1 MLKSLPNHAER
12 LASVIQL
19 VCVVL
24 CAVVLS
30 TICVGASPQGHASAP
45 RLLTSEEGLAI
56 VNAVWDYE
64 QQARG
69 KLDCSHL
76 VHQIYVLAGIDY
88 PYASSFD
95 LYAGSE
101 NFRRVKAPQAGD
113 LVIWPGHVGIVLDP
127 AQHTFYSSVHS
138 GLQAEF
144 YDGPY
149 WRARGKPRF
158 YRYVVESPG
167 NAGVGG
173 AQAIS
178 RAQKT
183 PVQRAAQTVNDE
195 GPGGSPSASKQPRK
209 AAPVATARVVN
220 TSTAAATAT
229 AIEIPPSILIAT
241 RRKQPTHEEIAEA
254 ISELTDTEGNVLHA
268 DDLWKRRLP
277 VVIFD
282 DFEVERVEIKGNH
295 GWAHVRLDS
304 RVSISN
310 GRVDLKQLREDVRWE
325 LRHTESGWV
334 AMTPVERAYV
344 PRDVAVR
351 ILAAQLADLTQSD
364 RTSNHQ
370 DRAVRQEGQLAALL
384 DNLLNSK

>member
-1 MLKSLPNHAER
+1 
-12 LASVIQL
+12 VIQL
-19 VCVVL
+19 VCVFL
-24 CAVVLS
+24 SAVVLS
-30 TICVGASPQGHASAP
+30 TTCVGASPQEHASAP
-45 RLLTSEEGLAI
+45 RLLTSGEGLAI

-64 QQARG
+64 QQARV

-76 VHQIYVLAGIDY
+76 VHQIYLLAGIDY

-127 AQHTFYSSVHS
+127 AEHTFYSSVHS

-149 WRARGKPRF
+149 WRARGTPRF
-158 YRYVVESPG
+158 YRYVIERRGS
-167 NAGVGG
+167 ATVGG

-178 RAQKT
+178 RARET
-183 PVQRAAQTVNDE
+183 PEQHAALPVNDE
-195 GPGGSPSASKQPRK
+195 GPGGLPSASKQPRK
-209 AAPVATARVVN
+209 GASVVTARVVS

-229 AIEIPPSILIAT
+229 AIEIPRSILIAT
-241 RRKQPTHEEIAEA
+241 RKKQPTHEEIAGA
-254 ISELTDTEGNVLHA
+254 ISGLTDTEGNVLRA
-268 DDLWKRRLP
+268 DDRLKPRLP

-282 DFEVERVEIKGNH
+282 SFEVERVEIKRDH
-295 GWAHVRLDS
+295 GWAHIWLDS
-304 RVSISN
+304 RVTIAN
-310 GRVDLKQLREDVRWE
+310 GRVDLKQRREETRWE
-325 LRHTESGWV
+325 LRRTESGWV

-364 RTSNHQ
+364 GTSNHQ

-384 DNLLNSK
+384 DTLLNSK

>member
-1 MLKSLPNHAER
+1 MPNSLPNHAGR
-12 LASVIQL
+12 LASVIRL

-24 CAVVLS
+24 GAAALS
-30 TICVGASPQGHASAP
+30 PICVWASTQEHASAP
-45 RLLTSEEGLAI
+45 RLLTSGEGLTI
-56 VNAVWDYE
+56 VNAVRDYE
-64 QQARG
+64 QQARA

-76 VHQIYVLAGIDY
+76 VHQIYLLAGIDY

-138 GLQAEF
+138 GLQAKF

-149 WRARGKPRF
+149 WRARGTPRF
-158 YRYVVESPG
+158 YRYVIERP
-167 NAGVGG
+167 GG
-173 AQAIS
+173 AAVGDAQPVS

-183 PVQRAAQTVNDE
+183 PVQRAAQTVNSE
-195 GPGGSPSASKQPRK
+195 SPGGLPSASKQPRK
-209 AAPVATARVVN
+209 AASVATARVVN

-254 ISELTDTEGNVLHA
+254 ISKLTDTEGNVLRA
-268 DDLWKRRLP
+268 DDPLKPRLP
-277 VVIFD
+277 VAIFD

-295 GWAHVRLDS
+295 GWAHVQLDS
-304 RVSISN
+304 RGSIAN
-310 GRVDLKQLREDVRWE
+310 GRVDLNQLHEKTRWE

-334 AMTPVERAYV
+334 VMTPVERAYV

-364 RTSNHQ
+364 GTSNHQ
-370 DRAVRQEGQLAALL
+370 DRAVRQEAQLAALL